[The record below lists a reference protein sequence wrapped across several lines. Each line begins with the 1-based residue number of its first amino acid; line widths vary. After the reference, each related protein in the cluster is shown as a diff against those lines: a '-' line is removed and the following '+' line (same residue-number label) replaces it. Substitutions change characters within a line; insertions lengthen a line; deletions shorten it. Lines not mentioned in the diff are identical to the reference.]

1 MTLGARLASLAQLTL
16 QDPAQAARVLLAE
29 GVPLRARSAG
39 LLLVAILSALLVSL
53 QVGRGEPQ
61 DPFTAV
67 MLASPL
73 RAAVFQW
80 LFLAVSVF
88 LIHRVGLAFGG
99 HGSFADALL
108 IVVWLQVIML
118 GFQLLQLVVSPIAPG
133 VAGVIGLVSLVVY
146 LWLMTVF
153 IAELHGFVARGMVF
167 LGMLLTALAAG
178 FLLAVLMMLL
188 LGPEALMPN
197 V

>member
-1 MTLGARLASLAQLTL
+1 MTLGERMAGLARLTL

-53 QVGRGEPQ
+53 QIGRGAPQ
-61 DPFTAV
+61 DPFSTL
-67 MLASPL
+67 MLASPI
-73 RAAVFQW
+73 RAAVLQW
-80 LFLAVSVF
+80 LFLAISVI
-88 LIHRVGLAFGG
+88 LIHRVGRAFGG

-108 IVVWLQVIML
+108 IVVWLQVVML
-118 GFQLLQLVVSPIAPG
+118 GFQILQLVVSPLAPG
-133 VAGVIGLVSLVVY
+133 VAGMIGLVSLGVY

-167 LGMLLTALAAG
+167 LVMVLTALAAG
-178 FLLAVLMMLL
+178 FLLAVLMILF